1 MLSEL
6 FYWVLN
12 INIIGSVTGLVV
24 LSLRKIK
31 ALPRFA
37 IYVLWILPLIR
48 FWLPFGIANE
58 YSLLNLISKFTTRTV
73 VIWEEVPQLTTTNSI
88 MGAKGYFPLEYKTD
102 LLENVFKVAS
112 LIWIIVCCAA
122 ILTSVFLYF
131 LTKSELK
138 SMELIKSN
146 IYKSDRIAAPAVYG
160 VIRPRIVIPTALAA
174 DGDIEYIL
182 LHEQVHIS
190 RRDNLFRVM
199 ALLTA
204 CVHWFNP
211 LSWIF
216 LKYFFADM
224 ELACDALVLK
234 SLNERQTKEYALTI
248 LTCASGK
255 TFFASAFGGAKTKVR
270 IETILS
276 YKKLTLLSS
285 LCFAALVMAIAVI
298 IITNATV

>member
-12 INIIGSVTGLVV
+12 ISIIGSVTGLVV

-31 ALPRFA
+31 TLPRLA
-37 IYVLWILPLIR
+37 IYVLWLLPLIR
-48 FWLPFGIANE
+48 FWLPFGIAND

-73 VIWEEVPQLTTTNSI
+73 VIWEEVPQFTTTNSI

-112 LIWIIVCCAA
+112 LVWIIVCCAA
-122 ILTSVFLYF
+122 LLTSVFLYL

-146 IYKSDRIAAPAVYG
+146 VYKSDRIAAPAVYG
-160 VIRPRIVIPTALAA
+160 VIRPRIVIPTALA
-174 DGDIEYIL
+174 DGDIDYIL

-190 RRDNLFRVM
+190 RRDNLFRVI
-199 ALLTA
+199 AVLTA

-211 LSWIF
+211 LSWVF

-224 ELACDALVLK
+224 ELACDAKVLE
-234 SLNERQTKEYALTI
+234 SLNERQTKEYALAI
-248 LTCASGK
+248 LTCASSK

-285 LCFAALVMAIAVI
+285 LCFAALVMVIAVI

>member
-12 INIIGSVTGLVV
+12 ISIIGSVTGLVV

-31 ALPRFA
+31 ALPRLA
-37 IYVLWILPLIR
+37 IYVLWLLPLIR
-48 FWLPFGIANE
+48 FWLPFGIAND

-88 MGAKGYFPLEYKTD
+88 MGARAYFPIEYKTD

-112 LIWIIVCCAA
+112 LVWIIVCCAA

-138 SMELIKSN
+138 SMEHIKSN

-160 VIRPRIVIPTALAA
+160 VIRPRIVIPTALA
-174 DGDIEYIL
+174 DGDIDYIL
-182 LHEQVHIS
+182 LHEQVHIA
-190 RRDNLFRVM
+190 RRDNLLRVI

-211 LSWIF
+211 LSWVF

-224 ELACDALVLK
+224 EMACDAKVLK
-234 SLNERQTKEYALTI
+234 SLNESQTKEYALTI
-248 LTCASGK
+248 LTCASSK

-285 LCFAALVMAIAVI
+285 LCFATLVMVIAVI